1 MAKNGHF
8 GEKRPKTGFLAII
21 PHFGVFLGFPGPRG
35 PSPAEGF
42 TSTPVATARAPGAGP
57 DPWSGDLSGACPDL
71 VARRPPPETGDPGS
85 QILPRGGGDPIQ
97 QVPGTGSRGRRPGH
111 PGGQLREGGFTST
124 PRAGAL
130 SPVWPGPGTSGPGS
144 GKGPLRGPGN
154 HPARTGSETPREIPG
169 QGWRSGSAAGT
180 PASRRATLRGRAP
193 KDPYGPGSGRAP
205 DGYRVKSS
213 L

>member
-42 TSTPVATARAPGAGP
+42 TSTPVATARTPGAGP
-57 DPWSGDLSGACPDL
+57 DPWSGDLSGTCPDL

-85 QILPRGGGDPIQ
+85 QILPRG
-97 QVPGTGSRGRRPGH
+97 RGRPHPAGPGDRVPRSEAGAPRRPA
-111 PGGQLREGGFTST
+111 PRGGFYINPS
-124 PRAGAL
+124 R
-130 SPVWPGPGTSGPGS
+130 
-144 GKGPLRGPGN
+144 RGPV
-154 HPARTGSETPREIPG
+154 PG